1 MADTSERIIIL
12 SVILLVVVI
21 VMSTQM
27 DQLTPVKEKEDV
39 ILTVKDMQ
47 IQIATS
53 RDNYTLGERFTATV
67 YLVNNRSEEVKMD
80 PITSLTIEGGRDI
93 GYGGLV
99 SNHNW
104 DYATG
109 SITTLPAY
117 SKKKLADQYFTPEQ
131 TGEFIITSLGVN
143 KTVLILEPDVDYIK
157 EEYGESTK
165 KIKSVDTELWSLDDF
180 IDPEKALSHGF
191 KGYVNVSYVSEMP
204 ARVIVSPG
212 KILMYTIQLEL
223 IPHISEFKETR
234 VVLDPKNSS
243 GFGVGWGDPVPIFND
258 YIMYSPDGTI
268 FISVE
273 KPCNV
278 TMILSVPEG
287 LPGMSAYPHHLLGI
301 GITADVP
308 VVHEM
313 G

>member
-1 MADTSERIIIL
+1 MADASERIIIL
-12 SVILLVVVI
+12 SAVILVVI
-21 VMSTQM
+21 IGQS
-27 DQLTPVKEKEDV
+27 VKMYKTEPIKEDT
-39 ILTVKDMQ
+39 ILTWRDMQ

-53 RDNYTLGERFTATV
+53 RENYTLGDGFTATI
-67 YLVNNRSEEVKMD
+67 YLVNNRSEEVQMD

-93 GYGGLV
+93 GYSG
-99 SNHNW
+99 HATDYNW
-104 DYATG
+104 DYAIGTV
-109 SITTLPAY
+109 TTLPAH